1 MYMQREIFEVS
12 HGNICHMDNL
22 YWHFNN
28 VDWWLPR
35 DTLHRSLPQSSR
47 ETFRRKTCIIDKH
60 NYLQNVIQIAVCNQH
75 SFPVRNTTTLWK
87 HCLQYRHVVMLSLC
101 HDYLLV
107 PYQTGNLPS
116 SLVFSINLCL
126 EIKSWQTKSLLLL
139 TLSWTL
145 GISCATSF
153 SKRRRSVY

>member
-1 MYMQREIFEVS
+1 MDKLY
-12 HGNICHMDNL
+12 CHLND
-22 YWHFNN
+22 

-47 ETFRRKTCIIDKH
+47 ETFPKKTCIIDATV
-60 NYLQNVIQIAVCNQH
+60 LFTVIQIGCAISFLLQIQTPPHCESISCNIAMWSCYVC
-75 SFPVRNTTTLWK
+75 VTTIYW
-87 HCLQYRHVVMLSLC
+87 C
-101 HDYLLV
+101 HNGDLR
-107 PYQTGNLPS
+107 S

-126 EIKSWQTKSLLLL
+126 EIKSWQTKDLLLL
-139 TLSWTL
+139 TFSWTL